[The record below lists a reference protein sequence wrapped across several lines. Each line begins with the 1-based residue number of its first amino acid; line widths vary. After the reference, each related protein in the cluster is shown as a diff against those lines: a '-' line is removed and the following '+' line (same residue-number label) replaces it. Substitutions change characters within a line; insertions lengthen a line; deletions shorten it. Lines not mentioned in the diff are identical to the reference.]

1 MQEHL
6 FRATRIAGSVLLI
19 SILPANVAGQVRS
32 VVSNRLA
39 ISQTEAAL
47 NLEFADDGTLDI
59 ALRDGS
65 VMIDGEERGSFEL
78 GDALDTAWRNLLGE
92 IVTLSDGPLGEAL
105 RDWEAPSSLD
115 EGALELAQLIDR
127 TLETALRSEDV
138 AASSAPDP
146 GQSVQELENLSARIR
161 LELREELRLEL
172 REELRLELDDEL
184 RQEFRDEERRDIDSR
199 GRGYQ
204 PLPAVG
210 RGITE
215 VGRDLITFVLL
226 SLLALGTVYFA
237 KDKLEIVA
245 NTARRNPMQAG
256 MVGLAG
262 AFLVVPAWV
271 LGCVALAV
279 SVVGIIALPFWLML
293 FPVVVA
299 LGAGLGYLA
308 VAKNVGEWVASRNIR
323 RLEWLQPTNTFYA
336 ITAGIGALLVFPI
349 SASILDVVPIFGF
362 FSGLLTIL
370 GALALAATLLIGFGA
385 VLLTRGGREADFY
398 GSDAPFVGGTWRSE
412 STPEDVLDAEEFA
425 QESAD
430 KSADESTGT
439 GTKTGEEDDA

>member
-1 MQEHL
+1 MQEYL
-6 FRATRIAGSVLLI
+6 FKATRIAGSVLLV
-19 SILPANVAGQVRS
+19 SILPAAVAGQNRP

-47 NLEFADDGTLDI
+47 NLEFAGDGTLEI

-65 VMIDGEERGSFEL
+65 VMIDGEERGSFEP

-105 RDWEAPSSLD
+105 RDWEPPSSLD
-115 EGALELAQLIDR
+115 EGALELAQLLDR

-138 AASSAPDP
+138 AASAALDP

-184 RQEFRDEERRDIDSR
+184 RQEFRDDERRDFDNR
-199 GRGYQ
+199 
-204 PLPAVG
+204 PLRAVG

-362 FSGLLTIL
+362 FSGLLAIL

-398 GSDAPFVGGTWRSE
+398 GSDDPFVGGTWRSE